1 MSFPAVR
8 MRRLRRTEAMRAM
21 VRETR
26 VSPADLIAPLFVCHG
41 RDTREEIA
49 SLPGQFHLSID
60 ELVIEAAVLHASGVP
75 AVILFGLPDSKDE
88 GALEAYSEDGIVQ
101 QALRAL
107 RAELPDLI
115 LITDVCLCQYTSH
128 GHCGVIVE
136 GEIDNDVTLE
146 VLAQVAVSHAA
157 AGADMV
163 DGRVAA
169 IRAALDQE
177 GFTQTGI
184 LAYSAKFASAFYG
197 PFREAAHSTPSS
209 GDRRGYQMD
218 PGNAREAL
226 REVLLDV
233 DEGADMVMIKPAM
246 PYLDV
251 IARAREA
258 TNLPIA
264 AYQVSGEY
272 AMLKAAVSQGLLDE
286 RAAVLESLT
295 AIKRAGAD
303 LILTYHAGTAARWLS

>member
-1 MSFPAVR
+1 
-8 MRRLRRTEAMRAM
+8 MRRLRRTEAMRSM

-41 RDTREEIA
+41 RDTREEIP

-163 DGRVAA
+163 APSDMMDGRVAA

-177 GFTQTGI
+177 GFTQTAI

-303 LILTYHAGTAARWLS
+303 LILTYHAGAAARWLS